1 MKILLVPFAIV
12 LMAGCASQPV
22 AVNPTASPATS
33 ATLTPGPSPSP
44 SSTATPSG
52 VPVGTP
58 VSPRVLAPAPDLP
71 FGALCSTPIQTTAN
85 GNAGPLFCRRGEV
98 NVQAWSF
105 YASVSASILGLGL
118 NPTEGQAEAAICDDF
133 NHNHATKPEETNGYA
148 LAAAYYGWSFGKD
161 PTLVMYQAPPCQ

>member
-1 MKILLVPFAIV
+1 MKVLLAPLAIA

-22 AVNPTASPATS
+22 AVTPAPSVATTATS
-33 ATLTPGPSPSP
+33 TPGPSASP

-71 FGALCSTPIQTTAN
+71 VGPLCSTPIQTTAD
-85 GNAGPLFCRRGEV
+85 GNASPLFCRRGEV

-105 YASVSASILGLGL
+105 YATVSASILGLGL

>member
-33 ATLTPGPSPSP
+33 ASLTPGSSPSP

-58 VSPRVLAPAPDLP
+58 VSPRVLAPAPVLP
-71 FGALCSTPIQTTAN
+71 FGALCSTPIQTTAI
-85 GNAGPLFCRRGEV
+85 GNAGPLFSWRGEV
-98 NVQAWSF
+98 NVQAWIF
-105 YASVSASILGLGL
+105 YPILIPSLLG
-118 NPTEGQAEAAICDDF
+118 
-133 NHNHATKPEETNGYA
+133 
-148 LAAAYYGWSFGKD
+148 
-161 PTLVMYQAPPCQ
+161 